1 MKGNAPDWWGEIP
14 SVADRP
20 DRGSLRRGARDQGS
34 QRRALVAAAPAG
46 HRRRPFRV
54 PPHDLAHAGARRNRR
69 RSRPIRCR
77 VLDDET
83 RPGRCTRSAATPT
96 SSIRKSARL
105 LKAGS
110 SIVSDS
116 VHLHS
121 NGRDTK
127 AHLEIGFKL
136 HAEGLQADVQAR
148 AYSRLGNGVDIDIR
162 GDGSEPAAAR
172 LHRAAARTP
181 RSSRSSRTCTR
192 RARGCASRRSGATTS
207 RR

>member
-1 MKGNAPDWWGEIP
+1 VNWPVHEVGRNADFFDP
-14 SVADRP
+14 
-20 DRGSLRRGARDQGS
+20 
-34 QRRALVAAAPAG
+34 
-46 HRRRPFRV
+46 
-54 PPHDLAHAGARRNRR
+54 
-69 RSRPIRCR
+69 
-77 VLDDET
+77 
-83 RPGRCTRSAATPT
+83 
-96 SSIRKSARL
+96 KSARL

-136 HAEGLQADVQAR
+136 MPKDYKPTYKR
-148 AYSRLGNGVDIDIR
+148 AVFGLGNGVDIDIKR
-162 GDGSEPAAAR
+162 WKRTSSSTPTR
-172 LHRAAARTP
+172 CCSRTP

-192 RARGCASRRSGATTS
+192 RRAACASRRSGATTS